1 MTNSVLTLTT
11 VTNSNKNGA
20 AISFLVLTA
29 PAKQFKAVNNSI
41 SKAIRVMVAK
51 PEDSV

>member
-1 MTNSVLTLTT
+1 MTNSVLTYHHHY
-11 VTNSNKNGA
+11 NSNRNGVFA
-20 AISFLVLTA
+20 FV

-41 SKAIRVMVAK
+41 SKVIRVMVAK